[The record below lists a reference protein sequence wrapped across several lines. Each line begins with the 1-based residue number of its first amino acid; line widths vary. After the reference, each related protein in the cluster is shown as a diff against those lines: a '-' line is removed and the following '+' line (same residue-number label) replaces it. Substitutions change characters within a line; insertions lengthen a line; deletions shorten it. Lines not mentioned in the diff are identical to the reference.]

1 MTSGAFAA
9 VAVEEDE
16 VPLVAKAHLG
26 LQEHVLASAVG
37 GLIARAAT
45 YPLDTMKTILQVH
58 APPPPVQSMGVARA
72 SFMKEMRWSLTEAI
86 RKRGFLSL
94 YQGVGIAC
102 LLGTPALSLYYTTYD
117 KSKEALCAVLGRE
130 ESTSI
135 HVASATMAE
144 VVSGVIWTPM
154 ELVKQKLQV
163 KGSLVKQPTPL
174 VPLRTPA
181 PNSAGGEGLVSP
193 TAGLVQRIHEKHGWG
208 GFYRGYLLGLMVFV
222 PFSACYFISYENLK
236 AGMIARQVAANGDSF
251 PGEAVELSFLQYM
264 SASAVSAVLGSA
276 IANPMDV
283 VKTRWQVNRQ
293 FPATVTSP
301 WQLATYMYRQE
312 GIASFAKGLGARA
325 TYTAPYVAISMAI
338 YELIKL
344 RLS

>member
-1 MTSGAFAA
+1 MSGEGIAA
-9 VAVEEDE
+9 VAGEEDLAPAAPK
-16 VPLVAKAHLG
+16 VHLG
-26 LQEHVLASAVG
+26 LPEHVLASAVG

-58 APPPPVQSMGVARA
+58 TPRTPVQPMGIARA
-72 SFMKEMRWSLTEAI
+72 SFVKEMHWPLAEAI
-86 RKRGFLSL
+86 KRRGVLSL

-117 KSKEALCAVLGRE
+117 KSKELLCTALGRE
-130 ESTSI
+130 ESTGI

-163 KGSLVKQPTPL
+163 KGSLTKGAAS
-174 VPLRTPA
+174 PA
-181 PNSAGGEGLVSP
+181 TGSSVVAASGGVDGAGSA

-222 PFSACYFISYENLK
+222 PFSACYFIAYENLK
-236 AGMIARQVAANGDSF
+236 AAMIRRHLEEGAHPF
-251 PGEAVELSFLQYM
+251 PGEQVELSFMEYM

-293 FPATVTSP
+293 FPASVTSP
-301 WQLATYMYRQE
+301 WQLIVHMYKRE
-312 GIASFAKGLGARA
+312 GMASFAKGLGARA

>member
-1 MTSGAFAA
+1 MSGEVLAA
-9 VAVEEDE
+9 VVLEEDSTLAA
-16 VPLVAKAHLG
+16 PKPPLG

-58 APPPPVQSMGVARA
+58 TPRATVQSMGTAA
-72 SFMKEMRWSLTEAI
+72 SFVKDMRWSVVDAI
-86 RKRGFLSL
+86 RRRGVASL

-117 KSKEALCAVLGRE
+117 KSKEALCGFLGHE

-135 HVASATMAE
+135 HVVSATMAE

-163 KGSLVKQPTPL
+163 KGSLTNKNTPT
-174 VPLRTPA
+174 VPMNPEGITGNGGGA
-181 PNSAGGEGLVSP
+181 AGSP
-193 TAGLVQRIHEKHGWG
+193 TSGLVQRIHEKHGWG

-236 AGMIARQVAANGDSF
+236 AAMIRKHAEATVHRS
-251 PGEAVELSFLQYM
+251 PGGAVELSFMEYM

-293 FPATVTSP
+293 FPATLTSP
-301 WQLATYMYRQE
+301 WQLAVYMYKRE